1 MSNLKK
7 AILLRAWIT
16 FIMILVL
23 AGGVIWQIIHLQFTQ
38 KNKYLA
44 IGKEQSTKWREI
56 QASRGNIYADDG
68 SLLATS
74 IPKYEI
80 RMDTKVETV
89 TNAYFNEH
97 VDSLAWYL
105 SNAFGDKTASE
116 WSKYL
121 TDARSHSERY
131 LLLRRDVDY
140 IIAKQMESWP
150 IFNLGKY
157 KGGFIKIEK
166 NKREIPFGQLARRTI
181 GYTNLSGTKIGLE
194 GAYDSFLT
202 GSSGKRLEQRI
213 YGGVWKPVDDNAETE
228 SHNGFDIYTSLDI
241 NIQDVA
247 ENALRQCLINNNAD
261 HGCAILMEV
270 NTGAIKAIANLKK
283 TGEAT
288 YDEAENYAV
297 NEFTDPGST
306 FKLISAMA
314 LLEDKLV
321 KLTDTVD
328 IEWGKTI
335 FGQES
340 MEDAHASPYKKV
352 SFQYIFENSSNVG
365 IAKAVVQHYKSK
377 PSAFTDHIYNLGL
390 NKSLDFDIKSPN
402 KPDIK
407 NNKDRSWS
415 STSLPWMSIG
425 YEMRLSALQLLTVY
439 NAVANN
445 GVMVKPYLV
454 KEIREFGKTI
464 RKYETVVLNKKI
476 CDASTISQLRQLLE
490 GVVENGTAQNLKGL
504 GYKVA
509 GKTGTAQ
516 IALNSSGYDKSSH
529 KASFVGYFPADNPKY
544 SCIVVINAPANG
556 IYYGGAVAGPVFKE
570 IADKVYSTNTSL
582 HKPLQKVDHPA
593 MPVVK
598 NGMRSDIK
606 YALDRLMI
614 SSHHVKGE
622 AESEWVRTGGD
633 YQSID
638 LKELETNKHLVPD
651 VCGMSVKDA
660 VYLLENRGL
669 TVIVNGYGPVI
680 HQSIQAGTKATKGN
694 IIFIRLKNG

>member
-7 AILLRAWIT
+7 AILLRAWIA

-23 AGGVIWQIIHLQFTQ
+23 AGGVIWQIIQLQFTQ
-38 KNKYLA
+38 KDKYLA
-44 IGKEQSTKWREI
+44 ISREQSTKWREI

-89 TNAYFNEH
+89 TNEYFNDH

-105 SNAFGDKTASE
+105 ANAFTDKTQDE
-116 WSKYL
+116 WHNYL
-121 TDARSHSERY
+121 KEARRRSERY
-131 LLLRRDVDY
+131 LLLKRDVDFV
-140 IIAKQMESWP
+140 IARQMEHWP

-166 NKREIPFGQLARRTI
+166 NKREIPFGQLALRTI

-213 YGGVWKPVDDNAETE
+213 YGGVWKPVDDKAELE
-228 SHNGFDIYTSLDI
+228 PHNGFDVYTTLDI

-261 HGCAILMEV
+261 HGCAVLMEV
-270 NTGAIKAIANLKK
+270 KTGAIKAIANLKK
-283 TGEAT
+283 TGDAT
-288 YDEAENYAV
+288 YEEAENYAV

-314 LLEDKLV
+314 LFEDKKV
-321 KLTDTVD
+321 KASDTID
-328 IEWGKTI
+328 IEWGKTK
-335 FGQES
+335 FGIET
-340 MEDAHASPYKKV
+340 MEDAHASPFKKV

-365 IAKAVVQHYKSK
+365 IAKTVVNSYKNK
-377 PSAFTDHIYNLGL
+377 PSVFTDHIYSLGL
-390 NKSLDFDIKSPN
+390 NKTLNFDIKSPN
-402 KPDIK
+402 KPDVK
-407 NNKDRSWS
+407 NSKDRSWS
-415 STSLPWMSIG
+415 ATSLPWMSIG
-425 YEMRLSALQLLTVY
+425 YEMRLSAMQLLAIY

-445 GVMVKPYLV
+445 GVMVKPFLV
-454 KEIREFGKTI
+454 REVKEFGKTI
-464 RKYETVVLNKKI
+464 KKNETEVLNPKI
-476 CDASTISQLRQLLE
+476 CSEETIKELRKLLE

-516 IALNSSGYDKSSH
+516 IALNSKGYDKSSH
-529 KASFVGYFPADNPKY
+529 KASFIGYFPADNPQY

-582 HKPLQKVDHPA
+582 HKPLGKQDIVS
-593 MPVVK
+593 MPSVK
-598 NGMRSDIK
+598 NGKRDDIK
-606 YALDRLMI
+606 YVLDRLMI
-614 SSHHVKGE
+614 SSHIIKGN
-622 AESEWVRTGGD
+622 AESEWVKTSPD
-633 YQSID
+633 VQSVD
-638 LKELETNKHLVPD
+638 LKELETNQQLVPD
-651 VCGMSVKDA
+651 VKGMNLKDA

-669 TVIVNGYGPVI
+669 TVIIDGYGSVI
-680 HQSIQAGTKATKGN
+680 NQSIPAGSRALKGSV
-694 IIFIRLKNG
+694 IFIKLSNG